1 MLKRE
6 YFYLAKGQC
15 ILSESPE
22 SPPPAPPPKFLLNMV
37 YFRIEIIEKGDYLVD
52 WEVQNG

>member
-6 YFYLAKGQC
+6 YFIWQRDSVYYPNPRNPL
-15 ILSESPE
+15 P
-22 SPPPAPPPKFLLNMV
+22 PPPKFLLNMV